1 MMWCRG
7 AMQAVA
13 NRRRVSAL
21 KVAGTLSPVL
31 VRAIIGTGREGSGSQ
46 SMLWVK
52 RCLAWLLRGNTIF
65 QLCVCSV
72 CVYVYA
78 ISYRSRLLSTLH
90 MYFFPFLRHARLCA
104 PKTSGPDPVKRSGTA
119 ACNQFDVLLALC

>member
-72 CVYVYA
+72 CVSMCMLSPIDLDY
-78 ISYRSRLLSTLH
+78 SRLYICISSHFSGTPD
-90 MYFFPFLRHARLCA
+90 FARLKPA
-104 PKTSGPDPVKRSGTA
+104 
-119 ACNQFDVLLALC
+119 VLTQ